1 MTNKYI
7 LEENTWKAYLGNE
20 ADPKSTIMVR
30 FPDGR
35 RETKIIPSTSQF
47 MVSLERININSYNVH
62 TLWWGQLA
70 EEPAGI
76 ITIKY

>member
-1 MTNKYI
+1 MTNQYI
-7 LEENTWKAYLGNE
+7 LEEKTWKAYLGNE

-47 MVSLERININSYNVH
+47 MVSFDRIKTNAYNVR
-62 TLWWGQLA
+62 TMGTYIA
-70 EEPAGI
+70 RGRACI
-76 ITIKY
+76 IYYD